1 MASNH
6 VRLYV
11 FVMLLPR
18 LSHRQHSRKGI
29 ATLQLNSRCMNTHL
43 PTSERLAPPYNILTT
58 DTSADTFNNNK
69 TIPLGISSL
78 PFAAAPRRA
87 IATPRH
93 AFSVALCSHNA
104 TTTTYHTTSTH
115 MADATAINCTH
126 LSLDT
131 TTGIPS
137 PPTTTISTTTGFI
150 RPYCHRT
157 DLRHTIHLDF
167 CPPMSRAT
175 ATHTS
180 SSSFSDS
187 STSPV
192 LPAAITSSRTTS

>member
-1 MASNH
+1 MHEHTLTNK
-6 VRLYV
+6 RT
-11 FVMLLPR
+11 
-18 LSHRQHSRKGI
+18 LS
-29 ATLQLNSRCMNTHL
+29 TN
-43 PTSERLAPPYNILTT
+43 

-87 IATPRH
+87 IATPQH
-93 AFSVALCSHNA
+93 AFSVALCSHHA
-104 TTTTYHTTSTH
+104 TTTPYHTTSTH
-115 MADATAINCTH
+115 MADATAINCTYI
-126 LSLDT
+126 SLDT